1 MVNTQTTRR
10 DKGDR
15 GGFDYRP
22 TNPKKLKERA
32 ERTGGGF
39 DTYFKPGIN
48 IYKNKVGE
56 NCVRICP
63 PTFKEH
69 EHFGLEIWV
78 HGWVGPDKASF
89 LCPKKMKGKKCCVCD
104 AAAEALDAG
113 EKEEGDDL
121 KPKQKVI
128 YWVLDRDGDS
138 DDPEVW
144 PVSWTMDKD
153 ISGRCEKRSGKI
165 LELDNPWNGH
175 DVTFRRTGQG
185 LKTRYTG
192 IDVDSE
198 KTPLAETKKGIQRL
212 LDFLQEHPLDEIL
225 KYHTPDQM
233 QAALEGGAAEKDEHL
248 DDDEDEGD
256 EKKGKRRRG
265 RDDEDEDD
273 DERKSRS
280 TRSRSRDD
288 EDEEEEPSSKRRA
301 RRPSADDDEESEAPR
316 RGRGRDDDGDE
327 DDGGKKKRKRPR
339 DEEADEEEDQPKR
352 GRRSRDEDE
361 EDPADEDE
369 DADEDGDDDRRTSK
383 AKKTKRQPVADEEDE
398 EEPRT
403 KRRGRAKDDDD
414 ADDDAP
420 RSKKRKA
427 RDDDRDEDEEGD
439 EGEDDEPRKKRTR
452 RPF

>member
-10 DKGDR
+10 DKGER

-63 PTFKEH
+63 PTFKDH

-104 AAAEALDAG
+104 SAAEALDAG

-128 YWVLDRDGDS
+128 YWVIDRDGDS

-198 KTPLAETKKGIQRL
+198 KTPLADTKKGIQRL

-225 KYHTPDQM
+225 KYHTNDQM
-233 QAALEGGAAEKDEHL
+233 QAALEGGAAEKDEDL
-248 DDDEDEGD
+248 DEDEGD
-256 EKKGKRRRG
+256 EKRGKRRRG
-265 RDDEDEDD
+265 RDDEDEEDG
-273 DERKSRS
+273 RKSRS
-280 TRSRSRDD
+280 TRARSGDD
-288 EDEEEEPSSKRRA
+288 EDEEEEPSGKRRA
-301 RRPSADDDEESEAPR
+301 RRSSEDDDEEGETSR
-316 RGRGRDDDGDE
+316 RRRGRDDDGDE
-327 DDGGKKKRKRPR
+327 DDGGKKKRKRPS
-339 DEEADEEEDQPKR
+339 DEDEDEDEDQPKR
-352 GRRSRDEDE
+352 RRRSRDEDE
-361 EDPADEDE
+361 VDPADEDE
-369 DADEDGDDDRRTSK
+369 DEDEDGDDDRRTSK
-383 AKKTKRQPVADEEDE
+383 AKKTKRKPVADADEEDE
-398 EEPRT
+398 EEPRA
-403 KRRGRAKDDDD
+403 KRRNRAKDDDD
-414 ADDDAP
+414 ERDDAP
-420 RSKKRKA
+420 RSKKRKS
-427 RDDDRDEDEEGD
+427 RDDDGDEDEE
-439 EGEDDEPRKKRTR
+439 EEEVEEDDPPSSRRAKRK
-452 RPF
+452 